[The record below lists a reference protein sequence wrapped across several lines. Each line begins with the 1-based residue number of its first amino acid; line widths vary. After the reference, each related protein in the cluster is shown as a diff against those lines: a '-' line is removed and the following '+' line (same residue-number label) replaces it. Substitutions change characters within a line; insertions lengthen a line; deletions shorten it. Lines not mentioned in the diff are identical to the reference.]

1 MNYANKIV
9 EVKWKKQ
16 PVFKKIKGKYPW
28 KNWVKFKG
36 DGEFQVILK
45 FGTLKQASDYN
56 NFLKDNKYV
65 KVDSPNNSRLLF
77 ITFTTSNNFICDST
91 SLPWA
96 NDVWGNMHD
105 FLYRIQG
112 CKWGF
117 GKQFCDRAYYMGMV
131 GDKGFNNKLA
141 YVMYIGVKF
150 LGSKAYSKNRIR
162 KYEYQSDKATGE
174 IVDKMGF

>member
-1 MNYANKIV
+1 MNYANNIIH
-9 EVKWKKQ
+9 VKWTKK

-36 DGEFQVILK
+36 DGEFQV
-45 FGTLKQASDYN
+45 TLEFPNRKQGRDYA
-56 NFLKDNKYV
+56 NFLKSNKYL
-65 KVDSPNNSRLLF
+65 KVSYNNDRFLH

-96 NDVWGNMHD
+96 NDIWGNMHD

-112 CKWGF
+112 CKF
-117 GKQFCDRAYYMGMV
+117 GLGKKFCDRAYYMGMV
-131 GDKGFNNKLA
+131 GDKDFNNKLA
-141 YVMYIGVKF
+141 YVMYMGVKF